1 MADLGAEPVGST
13 GAQFGELIRSEIV
26 KYRTIVKATKLTI
39 N

>member
-13 GAQFGELIRSEIV
+13 GSQFAELIRSEIT
-26 KYRTIVKATKLTI
+26 KYRTIVKATKLSI